1 MDAFKRHSGDKSLW
15 DLMLDWLLD
24 EGKDREMSKKIL
36 GF

>member
-1 MDAFKRHSGDKSLW
+1 MDAFKRHSGGKSPQ

-24 EGKDREMSKKIL
+24 ERKDREMSKKIL